1 MNPRGRARW
10 LADIINDREYT
21 TGAEIGTALGWTTE
35 YVTKTCR
42 KIIQYFV
49 VDDWR
54 PVTEVSRGPFTVK
67 DMKEQ
72 FMARLGKNNSR
83 LKILEGVSWE
93 QAEKVQDGSLD
104 FVFID
109 ASHDYESVKKD
120 IEAWSPKVRPG
131 GLISGHDA
139 NWDGVVKA
147 LRETIPNYELAGVD
161 NVWYTL
167 KKL

>member
-1 MNPRGRARW
+1 MTVRGRSKW
-10 LADIINDREYT
+10 LADMINERGYT
-21 TGAEIGTALGWTTE
+21 TGAEIGTALGWTTDH
-35 YVTKTCR
+35 VIKTCK
-42 KIIQYFV
+42 KIQQYHV

-54 PVTEVSRGPFTVK
+54 PVTETNKGPFIV
-67 DMKEQ
+67 DNMKEQ
-72 FMARLGKNNSR
+72 FMARLGENNPR

-109 ASHDYESVKKD
+109 ASHDYESAKKD

-139 NWDGVVKA
+139 HWTGVIKA
-147 LRETIPNYELAGVD
+147 LEEVVPDYELAGVD
-161 NVWYTL
+161 NVWYYL
-167 KKL
+167 VKL